1 MSVESAVARIRGK
14 LAARVEER
22 AKRGQEI
29 ALDLHLNA
37 PRGGVN
43 LNAWGEPRSAP
54 NEPPAIEYGDLY
66 DAMFEGLEVDKNA
79 ARASFVTNWTLL
91 EYGTRTIAPRPMG
104 RITATQLKQE
114 ASGGS

>member
-1 MSVESAVARIRGK
+1 MSVESALARIRGK
-14 LAARVEER
+14 LATRVEER

-43 LNAWGEPRSAP
+43 LNRWGEPRSAP

-66 DAMFEGLEVDKNA
+66 DAMFDGLEVDKGN
-79 ARASFVTNWTLL
+79 ARASFVANWTVL
-91 EYGTRTIAPRPMG
+91 EYGTRNMEPRPMG

-114 ASGGS
+114 VSGGA

>member
-1 MSVESAVARIRGK
+1 K

-29 ALDLHLNA
+29 ALDLPLNA

-43 LNAWGEPRSAP
+43 LNACGEPRSAP
-54 NEPPAIEYGDLY
+54 NEPPAIEYGDLH
-66 DAMFEGLEVDKNA
+66 DAMFEGLEVDGPTG
-79 ARASFVTNWTLL
+79 RFVVNWSRL
-91 EYGTRTIAPRPMG
+91 EYGTRVIAPRPMG